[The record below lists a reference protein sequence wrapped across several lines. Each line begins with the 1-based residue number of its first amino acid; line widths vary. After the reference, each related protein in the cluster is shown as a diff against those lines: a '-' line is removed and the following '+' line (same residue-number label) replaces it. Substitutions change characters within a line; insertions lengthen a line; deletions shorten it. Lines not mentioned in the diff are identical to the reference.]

1 MRYSPNFSLIHLT
14 KHRAALFNQTNI
26 IEFLL
31 DKEAKLD
38 ARDNDGRSPFLN
50 AVAGGHV
57 ESARLLLNRGADIS
71 ATDLLMK
78 TCVHIAVENEHLN
91 MLVMLLDKRAGAN
104 NLNKGD
110 MFDRVPLH
118 YAATTGEIK
127 VLLKDTTIRL
137 NQYSNRFL
145 FKFCPELGD
154 GLASLEVSCTGMI
167 VLLFLHCVRQR
178 I

>member
-1 MRYSPNFSLIHLT
+1 MIDLFGVPSDYEISYFSENKACVNNYLLVCVSAIFVQILPYLLI

-50 AVAGGHV
+50 AVAAGHV
-57 ESARLLLNRGADIS
+57 ESACLLLNRGADIS

-91 MLVMLLDKRAGAN
+91 MVVMLLGKCAGVN

-110 MFDRVPLH
+110 MLGKVPLH
-118 YAATTGEIK
+118 YAATTDEIK
-127 VLLKDTTIRL
+127 VLLKDPIIRL
-137 NQYSNRFL
+137 NQ
-145 FKFCPELGD
+145 
-154 GLASLEVSCTGMI
+154 
-167 VLLFLHCVRQR
+167 
-178 I
+178 

>member
-1 MRYSPNFSLIHLT
+1 MCLRYSSKFCRIYLT

-31 DKEAKLD
+31 DKEARLD

-50 AVAGGHV
+50 AVAAGHV

-71 ATDLLMK
+71 ATDLVMK

-91 MLVMLLDKRAGAN
+91 MVVMLLGKRTGAN

-110 MFDRVPLH
+110 MLDRVPLH
-118 YAATTGEIK
+118 YASTTDDIK
-127 VLLKDTTIRL
+127 VLLKDPIIRL
-137 NQYSNRFL
+137 NQ
-145 FKFCPELGD
+145 
-154 GLASLEVSCTGMI
+154 
-167 VLLFLHCVRQR
+167 
-178 I
+178 